1 MQYVTSPSCEFMG
14 HLKIGIKQENF
25 SNYQFQINPC
35 TELFGTT
42 VLIMTS
48 DDQGPV
54 ITMQTQD
61 ASMSIHCYS
70 VLRSIN

>member
-1 MQYVTSPSCEFMG
+1 MVYWEKKVWCMQYVTSPSCEFMG

-48 DDQGPV
+48 DD
-54 ITMQTQD
+54 
-61 ASMSIHCYS
+61 
-70 VLRSIN
+70 